1 MKNCENHEKEL
12 KRLKEQ
18 SKILAV
24 QNENQNKTLNRLI
37 DEISEMNDKLE
48 EAMPTVREINKIRDA
63 WTVGSI
69 LGGWMVKF
77 VIGVGII
84 LSAIYAFREWIKKP

>member
-18 SKILAV
+18 SKRLAV

-63 WTVGSI
+63 WIVGSI